1 MRKEEKKQ
9 LIDSLTQQLTD
20 NSNFYL
26 TDISTLNAAST
37 SNLRRL
43 CFKYEIKMLVVKNT
57 LLKKAMET
65 AERDYEELYE
75 TLKGNTSI
83 MFAEA
88 GNAPAK
94 LIKEFRKNAKSDLP
108 ILKGAYIEEMSYLG
122 DDQLDFLSS
131 IKSKDEL
138 IADVIAL
145 LQSPAKNVVSALQSG
160 GGKLAGILK
169 TLSEKGN

>member
-1 MRKEEKKQ
+1 MRKEDKKQ
-9 LIDSLTQQLTD
+9 LIDSLTQQLTE
-20 NSNFYL
+20 NNNFYL
-26 TDISTLNAAST
+26 TDVSDLNAEAS

-43 CFKYEIKMLVVKNT
+43 CFKHGIKMQVVKNT
-57 LLKKAMET
+57 LLKKAMENVD
-65 AERDYEELYE
+65 RDYEELYQ

-88 GNAPAK
+88 GNVPAK
-94 LIKEFRKNAKSDLP
+94 MIKEFRKNSDRP
-108 ILKGAYIEEMSYLG
+108 ILKGAYIEEMTYIG
-122 DDQLDFLSS
+122 DDQLSFLVS

-160 GGKLAGILK
+160 GSKLSGILT
-169 TLSEKGN
+169 TLSERSE